1 MGFRW
6 PLLTVPWMVIMILP
20 YLILVIPLYL
30 AIMTITHPYTLFYR
44 SSNWSMRKRDMPAI
58 QLYLDHFQSLYPQ
71 IVASIVNAHRLSPR
85 GNPLRAIDF
94 WPAKRDRDYWITS
107 NSGDRYIRTMHYEY
121 SQITGLFI
129 ALESAGWSRR
139 TLLMFLRDKVE
150 QRSGLVPHEE
160 KEAFA
165 RVMEKLCTHDF
176 MSWLWATVASASFRF
191 LFQWAEVRL
200 KEWDQDVPM
209 GMRAIRVSLDSVDWV
224 LERGAFLL
232 PEDIRTRGC
241 MMSLAAKL
249 PMWGRVKNGEDLQM
263 GLGDYW
269 QIMAAR

>member
-1 MGFRW
+1 
-6 PLLTVPWMVIMILP
+6 MIIP
-20 YLILVIPLYL
+20 YLILVIPLYF
-30 AIMTITHPYTLFYR
+30 AITTIALPYTLFYR

-58 QLYLDHFQSLYPQ
+58 QLYLDHFRSLYPQ
-71 IVASIVNAHRLSPR
+71 LVASIVTAHDAAHRLSPR
-85 GNPLRAIDF
+85 KKLLSAIDF
-94 WPAKRDRDYWITS
+94 WPTKRDHDYWITS
-107 NSGDRYIRTMHYEY
+107 NEGRYISTTHYEY
-121 SQITGLFI
+121 SQITELFI

-176 MSWLWATVASASFRF
+176 MSWLWATVAIASFRF
-191 LFQWAEVRL
+191 LFQWADVRL
-200 KEWDQDVPM
+200 KEWDQDVPV
-209 GMRAIRVSLDSVDWV
+209 GIRAICVSLDSVDWV

-241 MMSLAAKL
+241 MMGLAAKL

>member
-1 MGFRW
+1 MECRW
-6 PLLTVPWMVIMILP
+6 PLLTVPWVILIIPSFILF
-20 YLILVIPLYL
+20 IPLYL
-30 AIMTITHPYTLFYR
+30 AIVTITLPYTLFYR

-71 IVASIVNAHRLSPR
+71 IVASIVTAHRLSPHR
-85 GNPLRAIDF
+85 KPLSAIDF
-94 WPAKRDRDYWITS
+94 WPTKRDRDYWITS
-107 NSGDRYIRTMHYEY
+107 NGGRYIRTTHYEY
-121 SQITGLFI
+121 SHITGLLI

-150 QRSGLVPHEE
+150 QRSGLVQHEE

-176 MSWLWATVASASFRF
+176 ISWLWATVVTAPFRF
-191 LFQWAEVRL
+191 LFQWVEVRL
-200 KEWDQDVPM
+200 KEWDQDVPV

-224 LERGAFLL
+224 LESGAFLF
-232 PEDIRTRGC
+232 PEDIRTRQC
-241 MMSLAAKL
+241 MMSLAEKL